1 MFSKALDKLSPA
13 AAFAAQLFAAAKLD
27 FHALY
32 AAGDPQALATLLA
45 KSPGAEAVN
54 AAITEATA
62 TLTKQ
67 LGDAQAKVTAH
78 EARLSLFDNG
88 IKAAGLTLKPAN
100 EKAGLTPEDFK
111 SAIEDRAS
119 ILAAD
124 KLAKHKLDAPLPAG
138 PSADI
143 TKPAAAVAPK
153 LTGLARVEAAF
164 RAQREKQPAS

>member
-1 MFSKALDKLSPA
+1 MFKNVLDKLSPA
-13 AAFAAQLFAAAKLD
+13 AAFAAQLFANAKLD
-27 FHALY
+27 FHALL
-32 AAGDPQALATLLA
+32 ASGDPQALAHLLA

-62 TLTKQ
+62 ALTKQ

-78 EARLSLFDNG
+78 EARLALFDNG
-88 IKAAGLTLKPAN
+88 IKAAGLTLKPKD

-111 SAIEDRAS
+111 AAVEARAS

-124 KLAKHKLDAPLPAG
+124 QLAKHKLDNPLPAG
-138 PSADI
+138 PSADV
-143 TKPAAAVAPK
+143 TKPTLPTAPK